1 MFSDDFKASITIL
14 SIIVAHTKDFPNRSI
29 FLYLVSQYLSICYK
43 MTLKTQSCKQS
54 STNYTQV
61 HLVYLV

>member
-43 MTLKTQSCKQS
+43 MTLKLSNVNHHQQIIPKCI
-54 STNYTQV
+54 
-61 HLVYLV
+61 